1 MVDTSSRAFTLAIPF
16 LGSLSSVFGFVPLS
30 ALQMGSIIAV
40 VAGYIAATE
49 AAKLWIF
56 RLENPAPPA
65 SRELPGPEKR

>member
-1 MVDTSSRAFTLAIPF
+1 
-16 LGSLSSVFGFVPLS
+16 
-30 ALQMGSIIAV
+30 MGSIISV

-56 RLENPAPPA
+56 RLENPAAPA